1 MSDNQ
6 LEDLPEETEQLT
18 NLQRLDLSC
27 RDYFDNYWS
36 IGKWVR
42 KMLGGDEISWANVVD
57 KTDDGIEFCE
67 GFYKRVCNKFR
78 SQVII
83 LTLPIYCARL
93 RWLERS
99 I

>member
-1 MSDNQ
+1 M
-6 LEDLPEETEQLT
+6 
-18 NLQRLDLSC
+18 LD
-27 RDYFDNYWS
+27 
-36 IGKWVR
+36 GA
-42 KMLGGDEISWANVVD
+42 EISWADVVD

-67 GFYKRVCNKFR
+67 GFYKHACNEFR

-83 LTLPIYCARL
+83 LTLSIYCARS